1 MREIISCQNSRV
13 FALERLWEKELTDM
27 RKKLMNPKKKNGPKK
42 AVQLKMLEEIEK
54 VPSDIRNIALKRYL
68 NACKQ
73 RNALAFFQWRS
84 RKNSQKEGLIQMIF
98 ANRLEVMNVKKE
110 LRDQI
115 LSGDLSDNMQKHIMD
130 KITD

>member
-1 MREIISCQNSRV
+1 
-13 FALERLWEKELTDM
+13 M